1 MPAIRAQLVQQCFY
15 RGEQLSLAS
24 AFYEESIRT
33 LTDSLLRQDLANR
46 DLTTELFDLENRRGT
61 AEVSAKEHGVAAG
74 LAEATWL
81 YGRYGVRA
89 KLHKNDGD
97 DVQPGDS
104 LLSIEGDGEHVLA
117 LERLALNLLQR
128 MSGVATMARRMQS
141 QVRAIS
147 SSSCVVATRKT
158 PWGLL
163 DKRAVHLGGGGTHR
177 LGLGDAILLKNNHL
191 TLLGPREGDS
201 ARIAIER
208 AWESRHLCAFIEIE
222 VRTFEGALAAARTF
236 RRLRVSRGEF
246 YPCLLM
252 LDNWTPETIAPLLDA
267 LCEERLYEHVLL
279 EASGRIT
286 ESTLR
291 AYAESGVDAISMG
304 ALTHSARALD
314 ISQKLFLEEGTKNVN
329 RTRAVRDAIRPPS
342 N

>member
-1 MPAIRAQLVQQCFY
+1 MPSARIQLVKQCLF
-15 RGEQLSLAS
+15 RGEQLILSNS
-24 AFYEESIRT
+24 FYEEAVRT

-74 LAEATWL
+74 LAEASWL

-89 KLHKNDGD
+89 RLHKNDGD
-97 DVQPGDS
+97 EVHPGDS
-104 LLSIEGDGEHVLA
+104 LLSVEGDGEHVLA

-128 MSGVATMARRMQS
+128 MSGVATMARQLQA

-147 SSSCVVATRKT
+147 SSACVVATRKT

-163 DKRAVHLGGGGTHR
+163 DKRAVHLGGAGTHR

-191 TLLGPREGDS
+191 ALLGANEENA
-201 ARIAIER
+201 ARLAIER

-222 VRTFEGALAAARTF
+222 VRTSAGALAAARTF
-236 RRLRVSRGEF
+236 RRLRDSAVEP
-246 YPCLLM
+246 YPGLIM
-252 LDNWTPETIAPLLDA
+252 LDNWEPAAIGPLLIA
-267 LCEERLYEHVLL
+267 LCEERLWEHVLL

-286 ESTLR
+286 DSTLR
-291 AYAESGVDAISMG
+291 AYAESGVDAISVG
-304 ALTHSARALD
+304 ALTHSTRALD
-314 ISQKLFLEEGTKNVN
+314 ISQTLFLEEGTSHVN
-329 RTRAVRDAIRPPS
+329 RSRAVRDALHPPA

>member
-1 MPAIRAQLVQQCFY
+1 MPVTRSQLVQQCLF
-15 RGEQLSLAS
+15 RGGQLALSN
-24 AFYEESIRT
+24 AFYEESVRT
-33 LTDSLLRQDLANR
+33 LMDSLLRQDLANR
-46 DLTTELFDLENRRGT
+46 DLTTELFDLRSGHGK
-61 AEVSAKEHGVAAG
+61 AEMFAKENGVVAG
-74 LAEATWL
+74 LAEAAWL
-81 YGRYGVRA
+81 YGRYGVSA
-89 KLHKNDGD
+89 KSQKNDGD
-97 DVQPGDS
+97 DVEPGDS
-104 LLSIEGDGEHVLA
+104 LITIEGDGEHVLA

-128 MSGVATMARRMQS
+128 MSGIATMARRMQS

-147 SSSCVVATRKT
+147 SSACVVATRKT

-191 TLLGPREGDS
+191 TLLGPREEDS

-208 AWESRHLCAFIEIE
+208 AWESRHVCAFIEIE
-222 VRTFEGALAAARTF
+222 VRTSEGALAAARTF
-236 RRLRVSRGEF
+236 RRLRVSVAEF

-252 LDNWTPETIAPLLDA
+252 LDNWVPEAITPLLA
-267 LCEERLYEHVLL
+267 TLCEERLYDHVLL
-279 EASGRIT
+279 EASGGIT

-291 AYAESGVDAISMG
+291 AYAETGVDAISMG

-329 RTRAVRDAIRPPS
+329 RARSVRDAIRPPG